1 MTETPSDL
9 RSRRRVQLRAQV
21 QAAAVRLFAE
31 RGFAAT
37 PVADLA
43 RAAGISERTYFR
55 HFRTKEDAVLLDLED
70 LARRVRAV
78 DVDGRAPARL
88 LEQIEGIYAELAE
101 AMDEDDA
108 GTHREA
114 QLLIARTP
122 ALREAATRRHREI
135 MEDLRH
141 RLVEAGVPD
150 ADLLG
155 RLLAQIGTA
164 TLHAALD
171 AWADQEGA
179 ASIAA
184 LYARSRALLRALT

>member
-108 GTHREA
+108 GTRREA

-150 ADLLG
+150 ADLL
-155 RLLAQIGTA
+155 AQIGTA